1 MFAKIRSS
9 LTLKLFFASF
19 VSTHL
24 PLLAALIYYI
34 KNQHLEPM
42 TTIALLLAATVAGTA
57 LCLGS
62 LWLSLHPLRQL
73 RAAILQFRK
82 SRTACD
88 MRSERRD
95 EIGLITNAFS
105 NLTTDLART
114 LETLERQATFDVLTG
129 LRNRRWLIDNA
140 PAPLSRAKR
149 EGTNLAVIA
158 MDIDHFKSIND
169 QYGHDVGDKALT
181 AVGAVILA
189 VVRPYD
195 LAARI
200 GGEEFAILLPGCDQ
214 AAASEIANRMRM
226 QLARTSILPDG
237 GAVTASFG
245 VYQASPETE
254 TLATMLKQADTN
266 LYTAKRAG
274 RNRVIGSRAN
284 ALEHSSSPRD
294 EKRRSTRDA

>member
-1 MFAKIRSS
+1 MALIVKNLTIHLIFRSFTGLYLSPGWGSSERLQMFAKIQSS

-24 PLLAALIYYI
+24 PLVAALIYYI

-114 LETLERQATFDVLTG
+114 LETLERQATFDV
-129 LRNRRWLIDNA
+129 
-140 PAPLSRAKR
+140 
-149 EGTNLAVIA
+149 
-158 MDIDHFKSIND
+158 
-169 QYGHDVGDKALT
+169 
-181 AVGAVILA
+181 
-189 VVRPYD
+189 
-195 LAARI
+195 
-200 GGEEFAILLPGCDQ
+200 
-214 AAASEIANRMRM
+214 
-226 QLARTSILPDG
+226 
-237 GAVTASFG
+237 
-245 VYQASPETE
+245 
-254 TLATMLKQADTN
+254 
-266 LYTAKRAG
+266 
-274 RNRVIGSRAN
+274 
-284 ALEHSSSPRD
+284 
-294 EKRRSTRDA
+294 